1 MRKLTEIYAF
11 NILAVVM
18 EECMGGFF
26 WCLLV

>member
-1 MRKLTEIYAF
+1 MGVLTEICAF

-26 WCLLV
+26 WCPLV